1 MSSST
6 WRNLGWCHQQGKTG
20 LDPGEDV
27 SLQLEGCAAQILE
40 EGLFWNFGAA
50 LWKAWGFWGIYCQWL
65 AWYKHLLI
73 MGPTPVLRDFF
84 NWNVLLMFWG
94 ILLWLTVLYSICR
107 LFFYL
112 LHSLCA
118 PVTTQ
123 HLLERRK
130 VGTCCEQLHHTHRAA
145 KQQPKAPGRCG
156 HSPNWGISFL

>member
-27 SLQLEGCAAQILE
+27 SLQLEGCAARILE
-40 EGLFWNFGAA
+40 EGLFWNLGLPCGKLGDFGEYIASDLHDTSTSS
-50 LWKAWGFWGIYCQWL
+50 LWGLLQFLGI
-65 AWYKHLLI
+65 
-73 MGPTPVLRDFF
+73 FF

-112 LHSLCA
+112 LHSLCV

-130 VGTCCEQLHHTHRAA
+130 VGCCCEQLHHMHRAA
-145 KQQPKAPGRCG
+145 KQQPKGPGRCG
-156 HSPNWGISFL
+156 HCPNWGISFL